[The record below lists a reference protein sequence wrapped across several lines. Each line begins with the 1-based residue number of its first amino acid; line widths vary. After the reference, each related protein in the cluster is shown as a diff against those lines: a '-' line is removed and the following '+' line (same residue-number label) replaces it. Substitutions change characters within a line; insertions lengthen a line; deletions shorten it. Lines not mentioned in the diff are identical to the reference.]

1 MYVWKHSKYGK
12 DEYKIY
18 VLRYPIK
25 NYYIN
30 ILLKTQYI
38 TVLNI
43 TGSDFYFKLEIWCLV
58 RYSHM

>member
-38 TVLNI
+38 VP
-43 TGSDFYFKLEIWCLV
+43 CLISPDQTSTSNLK
-58 RYSHM
+58 YGA